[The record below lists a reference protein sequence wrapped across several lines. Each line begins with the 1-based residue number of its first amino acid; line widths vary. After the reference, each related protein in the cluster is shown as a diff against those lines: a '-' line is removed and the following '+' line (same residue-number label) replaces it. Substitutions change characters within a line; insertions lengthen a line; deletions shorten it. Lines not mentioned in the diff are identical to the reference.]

1 MNMLHNESRNLLVQ
15 AFEKNHNA
23 KQTAEDFSVSLW
35 TVYRLRQ
42 QMKQTGSVDLR
53 VNQRGRKAKLTRQD
67 LDAVNEMINKQ
78 PDLSIREIKER
89 LHLNVCEETVR
100 KAVIKLGYRVKKKS
114 VHASEQERSRRES
127 LDESGVNLGMIRRYG
142 RAVGGKRVVDHAPL
156 TRPRATTL
164 LSAIRV
170 NKVIAQTSYLGGT
183 TRSKFQQYVQETLL
197 PELNPGDIVVMDNLA
212 AHHGPGIA
220 QMIAQAGAQ
229 ILYLPPYSP
238 DFNPIEKLWSKMKAY
253 LRKYRALT
261 FEDLD
266 LALYQAFAA
275 VTSSDCRNWFACAG
289 YC

>member
-1 MNMLHNESRNLLVQ
+1 M
-15 AFEKNHNA
+15 
-23 KQTAEDFSVSLW
+23 
-35 TVYRLRQ
+35 
-42 QMKQTGSVDLR
+42 
-53 VNQRGRKAKLTRQD
+53 KAK
-67 LDAVNEMINKQ
+67 
-78 PDLSIREIKER
+78 R
-89 LHLNVCEETVR
+89 LHWKEL
-100 KAVIKLGYRVKKKS
+100 
-114 VHASEQERSRRES
+114 RSNLPIDHLVF

-238 DFNPIEKLWSKMKAY
+238 DFNPIEKLCC
-253 LRKYRALT
+253 
-261 FEDLD
+261 FIPG
-266 LALYQAFAA
+266 
-275 VTSSDCRNWFACAG
+275 VCCRYFFG
-289 YC
+289 LS

>member
-1 MNMLHNESRNLLVQ
+1 M
-15 AFEKNHNA
+15 
-23 KQTAEDFSVSLW
+23 
-35 TVYRLRQ
+35 
-42 QMKQTGSVDLR
+42 
-53 VNQRGRKAKLTRQD
+53 KAK
-67 LDAVNEMINKQ
+67 
-78 PDLSIREIKER
+78 R
-89 LHLNVCEETVR
+89 LHWKEL
-100 KAVIKLGYRVKKKS
+100 
-114 VHASEQERSRRES
+114 RSNLPIDHLVF

-261 FEDLD
+261 CEDLD

-275 VTSSDCRNWFACAG
+275 VSSSDCRNWFACAG